1 MRVWPN
7 TLTGR
12 LSLWAFVLF
21 LISIPLLWLAF
32 LSGATRI
39 SENVVDTQ
47 ILDFATQL
55 RGYRAAAITAQ
66 RLEPASATAVSDEQA
81 VQQPSLAP
89 ILVGDTDW
97 IWQISSNGSVEARS
111 DFLALSQ
118 LVLPDEIAKETDA
131 FVMMDIQTEAGNMR
145 VAARAIAERS
155 LDQIDTAEPRA
166 EPKQNL
172 VHYITGMS
180 EDRYQDQVA
189 EHQQRLQD
197 LVFIGVAPISIGI
210 LGMLAFVVFTL
221 RQTFRNLEHAI
232 LDYETSGAAEISGTF
247 PTEIQNLV
255 SRTNDIL
262 RQNNVLID
270 RTRKYVSKIAHD
282 INHPLAILKNAL
294 RGELDPKQA
303 NRQIARMSGLIDR
316 YASLARAIGPDTQ
329 TRRAVEIAPVLADI
343 ADGFQILYRRT
354 PLSITTECEEALTA
368 IIPRHDVETMI
379 SNLVSN
385 AHKYAN
391 SRTHISAKARNGGLE
406 LVVEDDGPGV
416 PEEERAAALNWGQ
429 RLDEAPPGTG
439 FGLSIVCD
447 IATLYAGTV
456 SLDSSDKLGGLKA
469 LIFLPIPTSDT

>member
-1 MRVWPN
+1 MRFWPD

-32 LSGATRI
+32 LNGAARI

-55 RGYRAAAITAQ
+55 RGYRAAALTAQ
-66 RLEPASATAVSDEQA
+66 GLEAPSTDGTQTESGDTAA
-81 VQQPSLAP
+81 NLTP

-97 IWQISSNGSVEARS
+97 VWQISANGRVEARS
-111 DFLALSQ
+111 DLLILSALTLSN
-118 LVLPDEIAKETDA
+118 DIAEETAA
-131 FVMMDIQTEAGNMR
+131 FVMKDIQTEAGDMR
-145 VAARAIAERS
+145 VATRAVNEALPGQPPIIVR
-155 LDQIDTAEPRA
+155 
-166 EPKQNL
+166 
-172 VHYITGMS
+172 YMTGMLA
-180 EDRYQDQVA
+180 DRYADQVS
-189 EHQQRLQD
+189 EHQQRLQE

-221 RQTFRNLEHAI
+221 RRTFRNLEDAI
-232 LDYETSGAAEISGTF
+232 QDYETSGATEISGSF
-247 PTEIQNLV
+247 PAEIQNLV

-294 RGELDPKQA
+294 RGDLDPEQA

-329 TRRAVEIAPVLADI
+329 TRGAVELAPILADI

-354 PLSITTECEEALTA
+354 SLNITTECAPNLTA
-368 IIPRHDVETMI
+368 VVPRHDVETMI

-385 AHKYAN
+385 AHKYAD
-391 SRTHISAKARNGGLE
+391 SAAHISAFPRSGGLE
-406 LVVEDDGPGV
+406 LIIEDDGPGV

-447 IATLYAGTV
+447 IANLYAGSVT
-456 SLDSSDKLGGLKA
+456 LEDSERLGGLKA
-469 LIFLPIPTSDT
+469 VIFLPIPVSLPPL